1 MLRRI
6 FAVLVILAFVG
17 CTPSYAEP
25 VTLNT
30 SACKVVY
37 KASQAA
43 IKDFRA
49 GKTQFDV
56 MGKLNNQPTSYWDGS
71 TGAKVYT
78 QVIVI
83 DLMKNVH
90 KGFKD
95 EQILKTVNEA
105 CLDNISKAL

>member
-6 FAVLVILAFVG
+6 IAVLVILAFVG

-25 VTLNT
+25 VTLNA

-37 KASQAA
+37 RASQSV
-43 IKDFRA
+43 IKDFRD

-56 MGKLNNQPTSYWDGS
+56 MGKLNNQPAAYWNS
-71 TGAKVYT
+71 NSGAKVYT

-105 CLDNISKAL
+105 CLANISKAL